1 MRLLRPAGE
10 DRDDG
15 TEKDDAALVRA
26 VARGETDAL
35 GALYDRHAGWLHARL
50 VRRCADAET
59 VREVLQDT
67 FVTVWRSAASHRGAQ
82 VGGWLWVIA
91 SRRLVDALRADAR
104 ADRPL
109 SPSRPAPEALAPSAE
124 DRVLAGLEYGDVGT
138 ALAGISPELREV
150 LRATVVDGLSTRRP
164 RRCSASPRA
173 RSRPARCGPGA
184 NCGPP
189 WSGWRRRAKPWEV
202 RHEPGT
208 YGPGPR
214 LARGRRAGRALR
226 GRYGGRERRL
236 VRGEARRG
244 VRRLRGPGLVSG
256 PDGPGDGPAAGGHP
270 GGGAGAGGGGGTG
283 AVGCPAYA
291 GGRRG
296 PRTPARVPPQAPP

>member
-26 VARGETDAL
+26 VARGDTDAL

-50 VRRCADAET
+50 ARRCADAET

-109 SPSRPAPEALAPSAE
+109 SPVRPAPEALAPSAE
-124 DRVLAGLEYGDVGT
+124 DRVLAGLEYADVGT

-150 LRATVVDGLSTRRP
+150 LRATVVDGLSTREAAALLGIPEGTVKTR
-164 RRCSASPRA
+164 AMRA
-173 RSRPARCGPGA
+173 RREL
-184 NCGPP
+184 
-189 WSGWRRRAKPWEV
+189 RAALE
-202 RHEPGT
+202 
-208 YGPGPR
+208 R
-214 LARGRRAGRALR
+214 LAP
-226 GRYGGRERRL
+226 E
-236 VRGEARRG
+236 GEA
-244 VRRLRGPGLVSG
+244 L
-256 PDGPGDGPAAGGHP
+256 
-270 GGGAGAGGGGGTG
+270 GGT
-283 AVGCPAYA
+283 A
-291 GGRRG
+291 
-296 PRTPARVPPQAPP
+296 